1 MFLNEYN
8 FYISDNH
15 LILFDLNLFRIFS
28 ITEKIKLYFVEQK
41 FSEDMSEE
49 EKEVL
54 NQILSVEQDIDSE
67 PQKINAVKIHVSN
80 ACNLR
85 CKYCYAE
92 GGNYGKCS
100 KLMNLEIAEKIVRYI
115 NTSEELKHINYITFF
130 GGEPL
135 LNPEIIEYICE
146 NTCQREVEYLLQTN
160 GTVLD
165 DNILRILKK
174 YHIILTISLDG
185 PEEINDFNRIDLKG
199 NGTYKKIIENLQKM
213 KEYGILTQAVEATLS
228 KEFIDYYSK
237 VQIADFIYDV
247 TGIKEIK
254 VDYDCNLDRSDFS
267 GIGEIKAFFE
277 RCMEKKY
284 ILDNGACNVISRF
297 LSQTKSEYICSAG
310 NGIISIDVE
319 GNIFPC
325 QLFMTNNLFQMG
337 NIEEPHLKS
346 FLPFTKKE
354 YRISCKKCSA
364 RSFCNVCCAAGIK
377 EQDCEE
383 QRRIQKMTLEFFA
396 QMIAEGHFEEF
407 YNNFS
412 VL

>member
-1 MFLNEYN
+1 MFIDKYN
-8 FYISDNH
+8 FYISEEN
-15 LILFDLNLFRIFS
+15 LILFDLNTFRIFA
-28 ITEKIKLYFVEQK
+28 INEKIKQYFVEQK

-49 EKEVL
+49 ENEVL
-54 NQILSVEQDIDSE
+54 KQILSVEQNIESE
-67 PQKINAVKIHVSN
+67 LQKINAVKIHVSN
-80 ACNLR
+80 ACNLQ

-100 KLMNLEIAEKIVRYI
+100 KLMDLETAEKIVRYI
-115 NTSEELKHINYITFF
+115 NTSEELKHIHYITFF

-135 LNPEIIEYICE
+135 LNPEVIEYICE
-146 NTCQREVEYLLQTN
+146 NTYQRNVEYLLQTN

-165 DNILRILKK
+165 DDILRILKK

-185 PEEINDFNRIDLKG
+185 PEEVNDFNRIDLKG
-199 NGTYKKIIENLQKM
+199 NGTYKRIIENLRVM
-213 KEYGILTQAVEATLS
+213 REHGILPQAVEATLS
-228 KEFIDYYSK
+228 KEFIDYCSK

-254 VDYDCNLDRSDFS
+254 VDYDCNLDESNFS

-284 ILDNGACNVISRF
+284 ILDNGACNIISRF
-297 LSQTKSEYICSAG
+297 LGQMKSEHICSAG

-337 NIEEPHLKS
+337 NIEEPQLKS

-364 RSFCNVCCAAGIK
+364 RSCCNVCCAAGIK

-383 QRRIQKMTLEFFA
+383 QRYIQKMTLEFFA
-396 QMIAEGHFEEF
+396 QMIAKGHFEEF